1 MRTYCIA
8 QGTQYCVI
16 TYVGKE
22 SKKGWNVQGRMARF
36 YAKKTNS
43 LLGLEEPTYGH
54 QAVGTGP

>member
-1 MRTYCIA
+1 MLMFPGRGRSQKVIIEAAHNRTDY
-8 QGTQYCVI
+8 
-16 TYVGKE
+16 
-22 SKKGWNVQGRMARF
+22 VQGRMARF